1 MKHNFSMEGFAYRLR
16 PIRLDD
22 AQFIIDVRLED
33 AERNKYIHRISR
45 DVSDQEAWLNRY
57 FEREGDYYFVIEN
70 RLTGEREGLIGFYDA
85 ADGKAEWGRWVVKKG
100 SLAAVESVDLVYRI
114 AFEMAGLNELYCR
127 TLELNSEVVSFHT
140 SIGEQERQLLVDAFE
155 IDGEKYNAVEQYA
168 DRDIFYNSIHPS
180 LQKKC
185 AMIFRRNMKSLV
197 GRFQFH
203 HIGVACR
210 DIEKEFP
217 MFSLL
222 GYTRESAV
230 FEDELQGVKGFF
242 ITAPEQ
248 PRLELMQDINGSGTL
263 APHIK
268 NGNKMYHFAYTVS
281 DIEKASEVLQRARGR
296 VISPLKQSAY
306 FGKRICFI
314 MLPNMYLIELIEE

>member
-1 MKHNFSMEGFAYRLR
+1 MKHNFFMEGFAYRLR

-45 DVSDQEAWLNRY
+45 DVSDQETWLNRY

-100 SLAAVESVDLVYRI
+100 SFAAVESVDLVYRI

-127 TLELNSEVVSFHT
+127 TLELNSEVISFHT
-140 SIGEQERQLLVDAFE
+140 SIGEEKRQLLVDAFE

-168 DRDIFYNSIHPS
+168 DRDIFYNSIHPL

-222 GYTRESAV
+222 GYTKESVA

-248 PRLELMQDINGSGTL
+248 PCLELMQDINGSGTL

-268 NGNKMYHFAYTVS
+268 NGNKMYHFAYMVS
-281 DIEKASEVLQRARGR
+281 DIEKASKVLQKARGR

-314 MLPNMYLIELIEE
+314 MLPNMYIIELVEE